1 MEILHPKYIIFSENL
16 ELFSKRFQTHET
28 GFDFGRISRFGNI
41 DSKTIHLFIFVTV
54 RNCY

>member
-1 MEILHPKYIIFSENL
+1 MEILHPKHILFSENL

>member
-1 MEILHPKYIIFSENL
+1 MEILHPKHILFSENL

-41 DSKTIHLFIFVTV
+41 IHLFIFVTV